1 MTELDVL
8 AEDLGIS
15 GRTLRRAAGR
25 GLIRCQRTSPYK
37 PTINGRERRYVRSHW
52 PMLQRLVTAL
62 RTEHAVRLAVLFGSA
77 ARGEMHSASDVDL
90 LLDLVDGAPPL
101 AVARLGSKLERLLG
115 RPVQIVTLTD
125 AERSPLLLADV
136 LHDGRVL
143 IDRDGRWSKLS
154 RRVARIQKAAA
165 EQDAALEQA
174 AWAALDQLAVR
185 VADMPRH
192 YEVYAVE
199 HGFELLVNSISQ
211 LVRETLEQ
219 HGLREPD
226 DSQNAP
232 ADLRAFCEAG
242 AITKAQRDR
251 MISLCRLRN
260 ELQHEYPDV
269 RASSI
274 HEGVKVLL
282 AEIGPFMQ
290 SYSAW
295 LKRETL

>member
-1 MTELDVL
+1 M
-8 AEDLGIS
+8 S
-15 GRTLRRAAGR
+15 R
-25 GLIRCQRTSPYK
+25 GP
-37 PTINGRERRYVRSHW
+37 
-52 PMLQRLVTAL
+52 
-62 RTEHAVRLAVLFGSA
+62 
-77 ARGEMHSASDVDL
+77 GE
-90 LLDLVDGAPPL
+90 GEPCRQP
-101 AVARLGSKLERLLG
+101 
-115 RPVQIVTLTD
+115 
-125 AERSPLLLADV
+125 
-136 LHDGRVL
+136 
-143 IDRDGRWSKLS
+143 LS
-154 RRVARIQKAAA
+154 RKIK
-165 EQDAALEQA
+165 
-174 AWAALDQLAVR
+174 VR

-192 YEVYAVE
+192 YEALRYAADAFGDDFPQEAYEAAARSTDPAQLTQVYAVE

-295 LKRETL
+295 LKRETV